1 MASPEIIK
9 PNAER
14 SVEAQNAASER
25 SAELQKSRERSGEK
39 KENTGERLESA
50 RKETEAAFSREA
62 GKEQRGGGEPSGPT
76 LTHATKKQRAASY
89 ENTMAQIRQEM
100 SGPSRAFSKIIH
112 TPTIEKASE
121 VIGSTV
127 ARPNAVLA
135 GSIAATFL
143 TLAVFII
150 AKQYGYKL
158 SGFET
163 IGTFAIGWALGLIY
177 DYARLLV
184 RGRR

>member
-14 SVEAQNAASER
+14 SVEAQNAAAER

-39 KENTGERLESA
+39 QEHAGERLDSA
-50 RKETEAAFSREA
+50 RKETEAAFSKEA
-62 GKEQRGGGEPSGPT
+62 GKEQRSGGEPGAPT

-89 ENTMAQIRQEM
+89 ENTMAQIRSEM
-100 SGPSRAFSKIIH
+100 NGPSRAFSKFIH

-121 VIGSTV
+121 AIGSTI

-135 GSIAATFL
+135 GSVAATFL
-143 TLAVFII
+143 TLTVFII
-150 AKQYGYKL
+150 AKQYGYRL

-163 IGTFAIGWALGLIY
+163 IGTFALGWALGIIY
-177 DYARLLV
+177 DYTRLLM
-184 RGRR
+184 RGKR